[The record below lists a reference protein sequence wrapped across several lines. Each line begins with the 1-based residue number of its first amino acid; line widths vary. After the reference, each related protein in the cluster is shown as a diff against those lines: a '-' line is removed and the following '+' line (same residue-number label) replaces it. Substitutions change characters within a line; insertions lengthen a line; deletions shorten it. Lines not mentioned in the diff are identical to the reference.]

1 MSEEEIAKALGS
13 PKEVAD
19 EYLKGD
25 FASLI
30 TPKRGFRHW
39 VLLIILVIA
48 SPFIALLTLIGVAII
63 FCFIFAAL
71 IVLAYYAVGLPLSIL
86 RSDWFNSATVR
97 LYFFQSAPPL
107 VKLIAGCL
115 AAFALLIFLKY
126 TVHLFDYLMDRL
138 RRCWLH

>member
-25 FASLI
+25 CASLV

-63 FCFIFAAL
+63 FFLFS
-71 IVLAYYAVGLPLSIL
+71 PHLS
-86 RSDWFNSATVR
+86 SWPTMPWD
-97 LYFFQSAPPL
+97 
-107 VKLIAGCL
+107 CL
-115 AAFALLIFLKY
+115 
-126 TVHLFDYLMDRL
+126 
-138 RRCWLH
+138 